1 MRGQKPAEEL
11 SLKELSH
18 KLILVLALTS
28 TARAHELAALDLN
41 YLVEKTDSW
50 EFALDIHVKQSRSN
64 HPGRKIYPP
73 AYKECQLLCVV
84 HTLKEYRKRNKE
96 IRHSSRLLLA
106 MVSPHWPTTSQSV
119 SRWLRDALSNAGVSP
134 TYRAHSTRSA
144 STSAAAEAEFL
155 LSLFSRPQI
164 GHRLGLLGRFTS
176 GRPLRELL
184 HVLLFPCDF
193 IHSYC
198 LVLCCC

>member
-1 MRGQKPAEEL
+1 M
-11 SLKELSH
+11 
-18 KLILVLALTS
+18 
-28 TARAHELAALDLN
+28 
-41 YLVEKTDSW
+41 
-50 EFALDIHVKQSRSN
+50 DIHVKQSRSN

-144 STSAAAEAEFL
+144 STSAAAEAGIPLEFIL
-155 LSLFSRPQI
+155 EAADWASAGTFRTFYQRPTTQGTFARSVVSL
-164 GHRLGLLGRFTS
+164 
-176 GRPLRELL
+176 
-184 HVLLFPCDF
+184 
-193 IHSYC
+193 
-198 LVLCCC
+198 